1 MSLLVTATF
10 LIFCVGFGFVSSNAI
25 VFYGTI
31 GSTTSCNTSLTLTWA
46 ECVTECNSNTSDCI
60 LAFYDSSKKC
70 NLCLYGQVSNVT
82 YTNEPTDLEIAL
94 KLSNEVDC
102 KSVMSQLETTGKF
115 DEFKQ
120 CEDGWTK
127 YTREKTIWCVTQ
139 IRPTRDSGLNYTE
152 AVKLCNELEA
162 VVSGVEN
169 SDELQQFT
177 DEMTG
182 GAWVSNYTK
191 INDTYQW
198 VADSYASELKS
209 ALFVNQNISDDLNCA
224 TISGSSMSQI
234 GCSTNTK
241 SLGAI
246 CGKPIW

>member
-10 LIFCVGFGFVSSNAI
+10 LIFFVGFGFVSSNAI

-31 GSTTSCNTSLTLTWA
+31 GSTPSCNTSLTLTWP

-70 NLCLYGQVSNVT
+70 NLCLYGQISNVA
-82 YTNEPTDLEIAL
+82 YTNKPTDTEIAL
-94 KLSNEVDC
+94 KLSNEVNC
-102 KSVMSQLETTGKF
+102 NSVQSQLEAGKI

-120 CEDGWTK
+120 CQDGWTK
-127 YTREKTIWCVTQ
+127 YTREKTIWCV
-139 IRPTRDSGLNYTE
+139 IRIRVFKTSGFNYTD
-152 AVKLCNELEA
+152 AVNFCNELEA

-169 SDELQQFT
+169 SEELQQFT
-177 DEMTG
+177 VGMTN
-182 GAWVSNYTK
+182 GAWVSNYKK

-198 VADSYASELKS
+198 VADTYVSEFKS
-209 ALFVNQNISDDLNCA
+209 ALFVNQKLSDKLNCA
-224 TISGSSMSQI
+224 AIESSLSQTS
-234 GCSTNTK
+234 CSSNPQ
-241 SLGAI
+241 SFGVI